1 MAVRS
6 VDIQKTLPKMVA
18 LPSVINSRQDIDHVP
33 DFQDLLSRVYLDVT
47 VEFIDPITNNPTPI
61 LSYLSPKLKNLRT
74 RIKKTEDKNGAIVY
88 LESLRDRLSVAAI
101 LKARQT
107 SDQDF
112 KRLTLNDKLAPLYAS
127 ALLIA
132 GFNRA
137 KALKVLP
144 YLTFKREYEVEII
157 KTFAN
162 AIGLYRVECNAKSP
176 IADPYQIPL
185 DSSYRIALRL
195 ENRDLRSQNAKQS
208 TVKNVHD
215 AFSHVL
221 SKENHLNRFSFTRLG
236 LELSFSD
243 NLKGF
248 DKSANVCAIYC
259 KSIRLDS
266 SIGANWQLVGYIKRL
281 SGDRIGIDLN
291 PSINSIE
298 GFNMIPNALK
308 SLGLFATDCLR
319 YRVPQSVIATR
330 ETLNN
335 GSVNCLTEFWLQFNM
350 HCIGDIRDNGA
361 IRLQYRKPKK

>member
-1 MAVRS
+1 MAVRN
-6 VDIQKTLPKMVA
+6 VDIQKTFPKMVA

-33 DFQDLLSRVYLDVT
+33 DFQDLLSRVFLDVT
-47 VEFIDPITNNPTPI
+47 VEIIDPLDGKPKPI
-61 LSYLSPKLKNLRT
+61 LAYLSPKLKTLRT
-74 RIKKTEDKNGAIVY
+74 RIKKTEDKNGTIVY

-112 KRLTLNDKLAPLYAS
+112 KRLSLNDKLAPLYAS

-144 YLTFKREYEVEII
+144 YLTFKREYEVEVI
-157 KTFAN
+157 KTFTN
-162 AIGLYRVECNAKSP
+162 AIGVYRVECNAKNP

-195 ENRDLRSQNAKQS
+195 ENRDLRYQNAKQS
-208 TVKNVHD
+208 TVKNIHD

-221 SKENHLNRFSFTRLG
+221 SKENHLNRFSFSKLG
-236 LELSFSD
+236 LEVSFSD

-248 DKSANVCAIYC
+248 DKQRNITAIYC

-266 SIGANWQLVGYIKRL
+266 SIGSQWQLVGYLKRL
-281 SGDRIGIDLN
+281 QGDRVGIELN
-291 PSINSIE
+291 PNINAIQ
-298 GFNMIPNALK
+298 GFNMLPNALK

-319 YRVPQSVIATR
+319 YRVPQSNLATR
-330 ETLNN
+330 ELVNN
-335 GSVNCLTEFWLQFNM
+335 GSVNCLAEFWLQFNM